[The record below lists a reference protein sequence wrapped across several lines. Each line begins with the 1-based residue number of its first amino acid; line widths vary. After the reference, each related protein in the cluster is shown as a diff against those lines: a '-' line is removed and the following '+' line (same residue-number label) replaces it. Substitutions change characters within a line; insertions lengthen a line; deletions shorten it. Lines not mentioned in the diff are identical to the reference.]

1 MCVCVCVCVCVRA
14 RARALLECGRMRFLF
29 FSFFLLFLR
38 LGWRKVVG
46 LLEAYAARS
55 TVLRA
60 TFAEAL
66 ALFPDEYFDLVYL
79 DGYAHTGNDGPFS
92 S

>member
-1 MCVCVCVCVCVRA
+1 VCVYVCVCVRA
-14 RARALLECGRMRFLF
+14 RVRCSNAVECAFFFFLSFFLF
-29 FSFFLLFLR
+29 FLP

-79 DGYAHTGNDGPFS
+79 DGYAHTGNDGTFS

>member
-1 MCVCVCVCVCVRA
+1 MCVCVCV
-14 RARALLECGRMRFLF
+14 RARALLECGRMLFLF
-29 FSFFLLFLR
+29 FFASFFFLR

-79 DGYAHTGNDGPFS
+79 DGYAHTGNDGTFS
-92 S
+92 P

>member
-1 MCVCVCVCVCVRA
+1 M
-14 RARALLECGRMRFLF
+14 
-29 FSFFLLFLR
+29 
-38 LGWRKVVG
+38 VG

-79 DGYAHTGNDGPFS
+79 DGYAHTGNDGTFNP
-92 S
+92 